1 MFHSFD
7 HDNLTREEE
16 EMSSIRDVAKRANVA
31 ACTVSRVLNGTANVS
46 PETRMRIEQ
55 AMKELNYIPNE
66 LARSMFKQKAGIV
79 AMLVPNIRHP
89 YFSSLAKYIEDSLY
103 QNGYKLM
110 LCSTGDDVE
119 REKEYL
125 KILKSNIVDGVIM
138 GTNNQEPEAYE
149 QFGKPL
155 VMLDYYVSD
164 KVPVVVSDHAQG
176 GLLAAQEF
184 IKSGCKYVLHIGSE
198 AETERVLS
206 YESHRVLQKTLEENG
221 IRARELD
228 IKWNTFDYDG
238 YLELSKLILEK
249 YPEIDGIMAAD
260 MPASAFLKAAVQ
272 IGKKIPEDICVVSY
286 DGTFVS
292 NTNILEV
299 TTIHQP
305 MEQIGQTS
313 VEVLLKLLK
322 GEKLEKPYIRFPVQI
337 KLGQTTRP
345 HV

>member
-1 MFHSFD
+1 
-7 HDNLTREEE
+7 
-16 EMSSIRDVAKRANVA
+16 MSSIRDVAKKANVA

-46 PETRMRIEQ
+46 PETKRRIEQ
-55 AMKELNYIPNE
+55 AMEELNYIPNE
-66 LARSMFKQKAGIV
+66 LARGMFRQKAGII

-89 YFSSLAKYIEDSLY
+89 YFSSLAKYIEDALY

-110 LCSTGDDVE
+110 LCSTGDEKE
-119 REKEYL
+119 REEEYF

-138 GTNNQEPEAYE
+138 GTNSQRPEAYE

-164 KVPVVVSDHAQG
+164 KIPVVVSDHAQG
-176 GLLAAQEF
+176 GELAAQEF
-184 IKSGCKYVLHIGSE
+184 IKSGCRYVLHIGSE
-198 AETERVLS
+198 AETEGVFS
-206 YESHRVLQKTLEENG
+206 YESHRVLQETLEKKG
-221 IRARELD
+221 IKARELD

-238 YLELSKLILEK
+238 YLELSKLILKEH
-249 YPEIDGIMAAD
+249 PDIDGIMAAD

-272 IGKKIPEDICVVSY
+272 IGKRIPQDICVVSY

-305 MEQIGQTS
+305 MAEIGQTS
-313 VEVLLKLLK
+313 VEVMLGLLK
-322 GEKLEKPYIRFPVQI
+322 GEKPKKSVIQFPVRL
-337 KLGQTTRP
+337 KPGQTTRN
-345 HV
+345 HEA

>member
-1 MFHSFD
+1 
-7 HDNLTREEE
+7 
-16 EMSSIRDVAKRANVA
+16 MSSIRDVAKKANVA

-46 PETRMRIEQ
+46 PETRIRIEQ

-66 LARSMFKQKAGIV
+66 LARGMFKQKAGII

-89 YFSSLAKYIEDSLY
+89 YFSSLAKYIEDALY

-110 LCSTGDDVE
+110 LCSTGDEPE

-125 KILKSNIVDGVIM
+125 RILKSNIVDGVIM
-138 GTNNQEPEAYE
+138 GTNSQAPEVYE
-149 QFGKPL
+149 EFDKPM

-176 GLLAAQEF
+176 GHLAAREF
-184 IKSGCKYVLHIGSE
+184 IRSGCKYVLHIGNE
-198 AETERVLS
+198 AETERILS
-206 YESHRVLQKTLEENG
+206 YESHQVLQETLEQHG

-228 IKWNTFDYDG
+228 IKWNSFDYDG

-272 IGKKIPEDICVVSY
+272 IGKKIPDDICVVSY

-305 MEQIGQTS
+305 MGKIGQTS
-313 VEVLLKLLK
+313 VEIMLKLLK
-322 GEKLEKPYIRFPVQI
+322 GEKLEKSFIKFPVQL
-337 KLGQTTRP
+337 KVGQTTRN
-345 HV
+345 HD

>member
-1 MFHSFD
+1 
-7 HDNLTREEE
+7 
-16 EMSSIRDVAKRANVA
+16 MSSIRDVAKKANVA

-89 YFSSLAKYIEDSLY
+89 YFSSLARYIEDALY

-110 LCSTGDDVE
+110 LCSTGDDVQ

-138 GTNNQEPEAYE
+138 GTNNQGPEAYE

-155 VMLDYYVSD
+155 VMLDYYVND
-164 KVPVVVSDHAQG
+164 KIPVVVSDHAQG
-176 GLLAAQEF
+176 GTLAAWEF
-184 IKSGCKYVLHIGSE
+184 INSGCKYVLHIGNE
-198 AETERVLS
+198 AETERILS
-206 YESHRVLQKTLEENG
+206 YESHKVLQDTLRANG
-221 IRARELD
+221 VQARELD

-238 YLELSKLILEK
+238 YLELSKTILEE
-249 YPEIDGIMAAD
+249 YPQIDGIMAAD
-260 MPASAFLKAAVQ
+260 MPASAFLKAAVK
-272 IGKKIPEDICVVSY
+272 IGKRVPEDICVVSY

-305 MEQIGQTS
+305 MKEIGQTS
-313 VEVLLKLLK
+313 VEIMLQLLK
-322 GEKLEKPYIRFPVQI
+322 GEEPAQPFIRIPVQL
-337 KLGQTTRP
+337 KKGETTRSERK
-345 HV
+345 